1 MKPGVWH
8 RMDVIARGLLPAF
21 SVFILLLIN
30 LLPVSIPLLSTASPA
45 LSLMAVFYWS
55 VNRPDLLTAVTA
67 FFLGLLQ
74 DLLMGLPL
82 GVSSLVL
89 LLVQTGSASQ
99 GRFFHNKPFVVMWW
113 GFALV
118 AIPALLVQWL
128 LSSAL
133 IGAFLPIKATVVSYI
148 LTAVLFPIVAWALAR
163 AQNSLLRYV

>member
-1 MKPGVWH
+1 VKPGVWQ
-8 RMDVIARGLLPAF
+8 RLDVIARGLLPAF
-21 SVFILLLIN
+21 SVFVLLLIN

-45 LSLMAVFYWS
+45 LALMAVFYWA
-55 VNRPDLLTAVTA
+55 VNRPDLLTATAA
-67 FFLGLLQ
+67 FFLGLVQ

-99 GRFFHNKPFVVMWW
+99 GRFFHNKPFSVMWW

-133 IGAFLPIKATVVSYI
+133 IGAFLPIKATVISYI
-148 LTAVLFPIVAWALAR
+148 LTAVLFPIVAWGLAR

>member
-99 GRFFHNKPFVVMWW
+99 GRFFHNKPFSVMWW

>member
-1 MKPGVWH
+1 MKPGVWQ
-8 RMDVIARGLLPAF
+8 RLDIIARGLLPAF
-21 SVFILLLIN
+21 SVFVLLLIN
-30 LLPVSIPLLSTASPA
+30 LLPISVPLLSTASPA
-45 LSLMAVFYWS
+45 LALMAVFYWS
-55 VNRPDLLTAVTA
+55 VNRPDLLTGLTA
-67 FFLGLLQ
+67 FLLGFLQ

-99 GRFFHNKPFVVMWW
+99 GRFFHNKNFSVMWW

-133 IGAFLPIKATVVSYI
+133 IGALLPIKATVISYI
-148 LTAVLFPIVAWALAR
+148 LTAVLFPVVAWVLAR